1 MRSERKRK
9 RSLLAKFMVLF
20 MIINLLS
27 GVNPSV
33 VKADETKTWGFDNNG
48 KTAGNQQVRLV
59 ETGVEDTYEDGK
71 FDVKLEVEGSVE
83 TIANNEKLDIVL
95 VVDRSGSMNSHDRM
109 ENAKKAAKNFVD
121 KLIDGGNGKVRI
133 GLVSYAGVKKDKYG
147 NEVPELTT
155 TVLQDNSSNLN
166 SIINGYNAYSGKAA
180 GTFTQAALREANKL
194 FENNDNEKII
204 VLISDGLP
212 TYSYNNKTKPD
223 YKQIQKANKNEYKE
237 GYEIWS
243 VPVNENGKLDT
254 KEWKKGYRAD
264 SYETGWFLKTKW
276 TYVPYY
282 VKLIPLIEGKGGST
296 SVDDKART
304 ISEAK
309 SIKDKGVRIFS
320 VGIGVDNE
328 GEGLLRNVAS
338 QGHYSDAN
346 GSASDLGKLLNE
358 IADQLKFAVSNADL
372 ELVMNDKVE
381 FKNADDLKKIE
392 VKVENKNSG
401 AETADKSRAIKKTAK
416 WDATTK
422 TLSFS
427 GITLDKDEVLN
438 IKYKAELVETYKDGG
453 FKPLNASA
461 VLYPKGKQA
470 ESDNKLEFNIPNVKD
485 MKTVN
490 LTINKQWVGGKV
502 PAGVESVKFNI
513 NAGNTELEEVVEVR
527 SNENWIGKYNA
538 LPKYKDGT
546 PIAYAVKEVKGA
558 NYEIVGEIKKDATSE
573 GFTFTATNRNTETI
587 NFTVKKDW
595 STTPDELKIEVAVKL
610 YANGKYERTENIID
624 DEAIFKNLPKYD
636 VAGNEIKY
644 TVKEALDNGKEEE
657 NGMITF
663 GEYTYNVKYSYNDN
677 GATITNTSTNASKV
691 KFEAT
696 VKKHWVGGASV
707 NDLNVVFKNKDKEY
721 PATLFVAD
729 YPNGEWDTVV
739 ELPKYNDDNTLAT
752 YTVTEEKVEGYTANE
767 DEVTGINANNPIAE
781 FTNKRNT
788 KNITV
793 IKEWKDTPESLKKGV
808 EVVLTEN
815 GEVSN
820 RKDAIKKIKNDAEHK
835 VVYTN
840 LPETDTEGDK
850 IVYSVIEKDVEAG
863 FEPNVTKDNEGNIVV
878 TNTYKKL
885 KEDTISVTLKK
896 VWVGGVGNNA
906 TFKFINKKTRDAQ
919 LVVLSAD
926 TKGLN
931 KNDDKNGHVTWTYEV
946 KNLRKYDDEA
956 NLIDYIVEEVTN
968 KAYALKG
975 ANSIAVKAG
984 DTATFTNVRV
994 ERKLTL
1000 KKEWI
1005 SEDKVSVTVN
1015 VAAGEINFDILLGK
1029 ENGWKYDK
1037 LLPVYDVE
1045 GNPIRYTITE
1055 KEIKGYKA
1063 DDADKI
1069 LTFITPAG
1077 DTADQVV
1084 TFTNTKMIEKPFTV
1098 HKTWVGEPV
1107 SKVSFGLFDGT
1118 NIVDTLE
1125 LSAENVKVP
1134 AQTQSVWEGTFKG
1147 EYPEYKLVDG
1157 KAEKIQYEVKELDAD
1172 KKPVNDEVNLG
1183 DRTFKVARTP
1193 AQGTPNT
1200 YNFTNKDITKTDIS
1214 VTKTWVGKVPDSGLV
1229 HFGLFKVNADGLE
1242 LVNNDNY
1249 TLEHTDSSV
1258 WTVSFNGVPA
1268 VDEQGNKIT
1277 YAIKEVFGDRPDAVN
1292 TGDTVTL
1299 GNTNYKVS
1307 YDDKGNITNTEII
1320 NFTVKKDWSTTPK
1333 DLKFDTGVKIYADG
1347 KEGEYK
1353 DFEND
1358 MAVFEDLPKCDA
1370 TGREIKYTVKEMFE
1384 TGKQEENG
1392 QITFGEY
1399 NYKVDYAYTANGATI
1414 TNTSTNA
1421 SKVKF
1426 EAIVKK
1432 HWVGGA
1438 SLSELKFVVK
1448 NDSTSEEHVVKMSA
1462 ADFPNEN
1469 WETAIELPQYNDDN
1483 SLATYTVTEEKVEGY
1498 TANKDEVTGI
1508 NAKNKIAE
1516 FTNTRNTKN
1525 ITVIKEWK
1533 DTPESLKKDVEVVL
1547 TENGK
1552 VSNRR
1557 DAVRTIKNDTEHKVV
1572 YTNLP
1577 ETDTEGNKIDY
1588 SVRENNVETGFDAG
1602 AAKDNEGNIVVTNT
1616 YKKLKEDTISVNLNK
1631 VWRESVGN
1639 NATFKFINKV
1649 TKEELK
1655 TLTLTAET
1663 KGIETV
1669 DDKEGNITWKYK
1681 VKDLRKYDDNA
1692 KLIEYVVVEDVSN
1705 PAFKLEGENT
1715 KEVADGGTVTFTNV
1729 RVKGKLTLKKNW
1741 IAKETSEA
1749 YFVIE
1754 GNEVPEIRLAA
1765 DNNWEKS
1772 VYLFAYDL
1780 EGSPIQYTITE
1791 KKIDGYKADE
1801 TSKTFSFVDSANKV
1815 VEKSII
1821 FTNTQMLEN
1830 QFTVHKTWVGEPA
1843 ESISFGLFEEGSD
1856 NKVDTLKL
1864 TAKDGKAVA
1873 QAVWEGKFEKVQ
1885 PKYKLDGDK
1894 LVEIKY
1900 VVKELD
1906 EAGIPVNDEV
1916 KLGDRTF
1923 KVAGTP
1929 AQDTPNTYNF
1939 TNKDITKTDI
1949 SVTKTWFGKV
1959 PESGLVHF
1967 GLFNVTAEGLVQVD
1981 KENYE
1986 VEDSNSSKWK
1996 VTFKNVASVD
2006 ENGNKINYVI
2016 KEVDGEANA
2025 LKGGTN
2031 VKLGDTNYKVS
2042 YDDKGNITNT
2052 ELINLTVNKEWGKN
2066 VPEIAKQ
2073 SVKFRITDDSR
2084 SDMNGKSFLLYE
2096 ANGWTKSFENLP
2108 LYNAKGEKI
2117 NYTVVETEING
2128 DEVEPGPSAKKY
2140 YHSAFEITAED
2151 AENITKSQTITIK
2164 NNVADA
2170 NNEDPDNR
2178 TINVVKG
2185 WSSGAE
2191 RKPVTVKL
2199 YQLDAAKGEIV
2210 PVENGETELRVEN
2223 FWQAEFEVPKKDKDG
2238 NEILYYAFETAVGDV
2253 KVDESKL
2260 SPNMYNEGYQIGEY
2274 EVSIA
2279 ELTSD
2284 EEGAEIGNYGFYILN
2299 TAHNKEV
2306 KPEEKVTVNVKKKW
2320 LVPTDSEYVKPVNVR
2335 LFTKKGE
2342 YLIPVSDVNDLTLDA
2357 NNNWEGKFTDL
2368 DKYNDDNEEIEYY
2381 VAEVGVGDY
2390 TKEIISLDQ
2399 ISGVNGYTIGRYNVT
2414 IDGNGTND
2422 VVITNDVALI
2432 EVTAVKNWI
2441 GATPR
2446 QAVEFTLYSKQGG
2459 NLVPTGK
2466 TVILNG
2472 TDENT
2477 VATFTELPRLD
2488 NNGNQIIY
2496 YVYETKIGATPITFN
2511 PTAVETMNY
2520 SVSVDNGTY
2529 TVAVID
2535 NGTVGDKAVI
2545 ISNLFTGVSTI
2556 PLIPVVP
2563 DGNTPVGPGVIPTPG
2578 PNPSTP
2584 VVDVPDV
2591 PSPQGPATPIDGD
2604 DEDGF
2609 EEIDEDDIPQDGNIE
2624 NTDDVD
2630 EDGEE
2635 TTDITDN
2642 KAPKGTPKL
2651 PKTGGETGNFLSI
2664 IGLGLIGLGLVIR
2677 RRR

>member
-1 MRSERKRK
+1 MRSERKR
-9 RSLLAKFMVLF
+9 RRTFLARFMVLF

-33 VKADETKTWGFDNNG
+33 VKAEETKTWGFTNNG
-48 KTAGNQQVRLV
+48 ETAGNQRVRLV
-59 ETGVEDTYEDGK
+59 ETGLEDTYQDGK

-83 TIANNEKLDIVL
+83 TVTNNEKLDVVL
-95 VVDRSGSMNSHDRM
+95 VVDRSGSMKEEKRM
-109 ENAKKAAKNFVD
+109 ENAKTAAKQFVD
-121 KLIDGGNGKVRI
+121 KLIDGGNGKVRV
-133 GLVSYAGVKKDKYG
+133 GLVSYGGKINDEYG
-147 NEVPELTT
+147 NEVPNFTSNP
-155 TVLQDNSSNLN
+155 LQNDKNILKG
-166 SIINGYNAYSGKAA
+166 IIDGYNAYEGKSA

-194 FENNDNEKII
+194 FEANNNKKIL

-212 TYSYNNKTKPD
+212 TYSYRGDSTLD
-223 YKQIQKANKNEYKE
+223 FKQREKADKNIIKE

-243 VPVNENGKLDT
+243 IPVNGKGKHDI
-254 KEWKKGYRAD
+254 KKWEKGYITD
-264 SYETGWFLKTKW
+264 SYETGWIHKTKW

-282 VKLIPLIEGKGGST
+282 VKLIPVIEGTGKET
-296 SVDDKART
+296 SANDKART
-304 ISEAK
+304 IAEAK
-309 SIKDKGVRIFS
+309 NIKDKGVRIFS
-320 VGIGVDNE
+320 VGIGVDNN
-328 GEGLLRNVAS
+328 GKDLLTKVATP
-338 QGHYSDAN
+338 GNYNDAN
-346 GSASDLGKLLNE
+346 SSAGNLGKLLSE
-358 IADQLKFAVSNADL
+358 IADQLKFAVSNGDL
-372 ELVMNDKVE
+372 ELVMNDRVE
-381 FKNADDLKKIE
+381 FKNADDLNKIE
-392 VKVENKNSG
+392 VKVVNKNTKIE
-401 AETADKSRAIKKTAK
+401 ATDKSKVIKDTAK
-416 WDATTK
+416 WNAATK
-422 TLSFS
+422 KLSFS

-438 IKYKAELVETYKDGG
+438 IIYNAELVETYKDGD
-453 FKPLNASA
+453 FKPLNTSA
-461 VLYPKGKQA
+461 VLYPKGMQA
-470 ESDNKLEFNIPNVKD
+470 EPNNKLNFIIPNVKD

-490 LTINKQWVGGKV
+490 LTINKQWVGNKV
-502 PAGVESVKFNI
+502 PANVDAVKFNI
-513 NAGNTELEEVVEVR
+513 KADGNVLDNQIEVKKAD
-527 SNENWIGKYNA
+527 NWTKVIND
-538 LPKYKDGT
+538 LPKYKAGS
-546 PIAYAVKEVKGA
+546 
-558 NYEIVGEIKKDATSE
+558 EIKYTVEEIAGKDYAQVGDVVSATYKD
-573 GFTFTATNRNTETI
+573 GNLTFTATNRNTETI

-595 STTPDELKIEVAVKL
+595 STTPEDLKIDVAVKL
-610 YANGKYERTENIID
+610 YANGKYERTESIID

-636 VAGNEIKY
+636 EAGNEIKY
-644 TVKEALDNGKEEE
+644 TVKEALDVGGEEKDE
-657 NGMITF
+657 KITY
-663 GEYTYNVKYSYNDN
+663 GEYNYKVDYAYTEN
-677 GATITNTSTNASKV
+677 GATITNTSTNASTV
-691 KFEAT
+691 KFAID
-696 VKKHWVGGASV
+696 VIKNWVGGSSRQE
-707 NDLNVVFKNKDKEY
+707 LNFVFKNEKDGKEY
-721 PATLFVAD
+721 TFTMTAAGQASQD
-729 YPNGEWDTVV
+729 RWSDSI
-739 ELPKYNDDNTLAT
+739 ELPKYNDDNTLAA
-752 YTVTEEKVEGYTANE
+752 YTVSEKNVKGYTTNA
-767 DEVTGINANNPIAE
+767 DKFTGITANSEAVE
-781 FTNKRNT
+781 FTNTRNT
-788 KNITV
+788 KDITV
-793 IKEWKDTPESLKKGV
+793 TKQWKDTPESLKKDV

-820 RKDAIKKIKNDAEHK
+820 KKDAVKTIKNDAEHK
-835 VVYTN
+835 AVYTN
-840 LPETDTEGDK
+840 LPETDTEGNK
-850 IVYSVIEKDVEAG
+850 IDYSVKENSVETG
-863 FEPNVTKDNEGNIVV
+863 FEANVTKDNEGNIVV

-896 VWVGGVGNNA
+896 VWIGGVGNNA
-906 TFKFINKKTRDAQ
+906 TFKFINKKTKEAQ
-919 LVVLSAD
+919 TVVLSAA
-926 TKGLN
+926 TEGL
-931 KNDDKNGHVTWTYEV
+931 KEIVDSNGHVTWTYEV
-946 KNLRKYDDEA
+946 KGLRKYDDDA

-968 KAYALKG
+968 KAYELKG

-1000 KKEWI
+1000 EKEWI
-1005 SEDKVSVTVN
+1005 SEEKVPVTVN
-1015 VAAGEINFDILLGK
+1015 VAAGEIDFDIQLGK

-1045 GNPIRYTITE
+1045 GNPIQYTITE
-1055 KEIKGYKA
+1055 KEIQGYNA
-1063 DDADKI
+1063 DNAVKTS
-1069 LTFITPAG
+1069 TFVTPAG

-1084 TFTNTKMIEKPFTV
+1084 TFINTKMIEKPFTV

-1125 LSAENVKVP
+1125 LSVDNSNALAQKQNVW
-1134 AQTQSVWEGTFKG
+1134 TGSFKG
-1147 EYPEYKLVDG
+1147 EYPEYKLVGG
-1157 KAEKIQYEVKELDAD
+1157 KAKKIQYEVKELDAD
-1172 KKPVNDEVNLG
+1172 KKPVNGEVKLG
-1183 DRTFKVARTP
+1183 DRTFKVESTRARDT
-1193 AQGTPNT
+1193 ANT
-1200 YNFTNKDITKTDIS
+1200 YNFTNTDITKTDIS
-1214 VTKTWVGKVPDSGLV
+1214 VTKTWLGKVPFYKLVKFGLYKKTLDGLV
-1229 HFGLFKVNADGLE
+1229 NVSSDTEIDRTNA
-1242 LVNNDNY
+1242 
-1249 TLEHTDSSV
+1249 SK
-1258 WTVSFNGVPA
+1258 WTVSYKNVPA
-1268 VDEQGNKIT
+1268 VDEQGNKIK
-1277 YAIKEVFGDRPDAVN
+1277 YVVREIFADDAVN

-1320 NFTVKKDWSTTPK
+1320 NFTVKKDWYTTPK
-1333 DLKFDTGVKIYADG
+1333 ELRFDTGVRIYADG

-1353 DFEND
+1353 EFEND

-1370 TGREIKYTVKEMFE
+1370 TGKEIKYTVKEMFE
-1384 TGKQEENG
+1384 TGKTEENG
-1392 QITFGEY
+1392 MITFGEY
-1399 NYKVDYAYTANGATI
+1399 TYNVKYSYNDNGATI
-1414 TNTSTNA
+1414 TNTSTDA

-1469 WETAIELPQYNDDN
+1469 WETAIELPQYNGDN

-1498 TANKDEVTGI
+1498 TANKDKVTGI
-1508 NAKNKIAE
+1508 NANNKIAE
-1516 FTNTRNTKN
+1516 FTNTRNIKN

-1552 VSNRR
+1552 VSRR
-1557 DAVRTIKNDTEHKVV
+1557 TDVAKTIKNDVEHRVI

-1577 ETDTEGNKIDY
+1577 ETDTEGNKIEY
-1588 SVRENNVETGFDAG
+1588 SVNENNVG
-1602 AAKDNEGNIVVTNT
+1602 ADFEVSVTKDNDGNIIVTNT

-1655 TLTLTAET
+1655 TLTLSAET

-1669 DDKEGNITWKYK
+1669 DDKKGNITWKYE
-1681 VKDLRKYDDNA
+1681 VKGLRKYDDNA

-1715 KEVADGGTVTFTNV
+1715 KEVADGGTVIFTNF

-1780 EGSPIQYTITE
+1780 EGNPIQYTITE

-1801 TSKTFSFVDSANKV
+1801 TSKFFSFVDSANKV

-1830 QFTVHKTWVGEPA
+1830 QFTVHKTWVGEPT
-1843 ESISFGLFEEGSD
+1843 ESISFGLFEEGTD

-1864 TAKDGKAVA
+1864 TAKEGKATA

-1906 EAGIPVNDEV
+1906 EAGKPVDDEV

-1939 TNKDITKTDI
+1939 TNTDITKTDI

-1959 PESGLVHF
+1959 PESELVHF
-1967 GLFNVTAEGLVQVD
+1967 GLFKVTAEGLVQVD
-1981 KENYE
+1981 KKNYE

-1996 VTFKNVASVD
+1996 VSFKNVASVD

-2042 YDDKGNITNT
+2042 YDENDNIINT
-2052 ELINLTVNKEWGKN
+2052 ELIDLTVKKEWGKN
-2066 VPEIAKQ
+2066 VPDIAKQ
-2073 SVKFRITDDSR
+2073 SVKFRITEDSR
-2084 SDMNGKSFLLYE
+2084 SDMNGKSFLLNE
-2096 ANGWTKSFENLP
+2096 AKGWTKSFENLP

-2128 DEVEPGPSAKKY
+2128 DEVELGPSAKKY

-2151 AENITKSQTITIK
+2151 AENITKSQIITIK

-2170 NNEDPDNR
+2170 SNDDPDNR

-2185 WSSGAE
+2185 WSAGAE

-2199 YQLDAAKGEIV
+2199 YKLDAAEGEIV
-2210 PVENGETELRVEN
+2210 PVEGREVELREDTY
-2223 FWQAEFEVPKKDKDG
+2223 WQAEFEVPKKDKGG

-2306 KPEEKVTVNVKKKW
+2306 KPEEKVTVNVTKKW
-2320 LVPTDSEYVKPVNVR
+2320 LVTTDSEYVQPVNVR
-2335 LFTKKGE
+2335 LFTKKGD
-2342 YLIPVSDVNDLTLDA
+2342 YLIPVSDVKDLTLDA
-2357 NNNWEGKFTDL
+2357 NNNWVGKFTDL

-2381 VAEVGVGDY
+2381 VAEVGIGDQ
-2390 TKEIISLDQ
+2390 TKEI
-2399 ISGVNGYTIGRYNVT
+2399 VNFADLFGYSIGRYNVS
-2414 IDGNGTND
+2414 IDGNGTDN

-2432 EVTAVKNWI
+2432 DVTAVKNWI

-2446 QAVEFTLYSKQGG
+2446 QAVEFTLYTKQGE

-2466 TVILNG
+2466 TVTLNG

-2488 NNGNQIIY
+2488 NEGKPVVY
-2496 YVYETKIGATPITFN
+2496 YVYETKIGTTPITFN
-2511 PTAVETMNY
+2511 PTAVENMNY
-2520 SVSVDNGTY
+2520 SVGVNGGVY
-2529 TVAVID
+2529 AVTVSD
-2535 NGTVGDKAVI
+2535 NGTVGDKVVI
-2545 ISNLFTGVSTI
+2545 ISNSFTATPVIPGGNI
-2556 PLIPVVP
+2556 PLVPVV
-2563 DGNTPVGPGVIPTPG
+2563 TPIPTPTPTPA
-2578 PNPSTP
+2578 PNPDSP
-2584 VVDVPDV
+2584 VVDIPNV
-2591 PSPQGPATPIDGD
+2591 PSPQGPATPVNDGD
-2604 DEDGF
+2604 EDNGVT
-2609 EEIDEDDIPQDGNIE
+2609 EIDEDDVPQGDGKEVKKDNKA
-2624 NTDDVD
+2624 NKDTVD
-2630 EDGEE
+2630 
-2635 TTDITDN
+2635 IADN

-2651 PKTGGETGNFLSI
+2651 PKTGGETGNFLPI